1 MVQFYPSYQTLRLA
15 DQVLEAISARIPGY
29 QGRIGSRWYWRL
41 TGGILVTFEMDFTVT
56 EMRWDVL
63 RAEAVT
69 PTVGLFNAADF
80 PFAAYGTL
88 VDSPPFIHDLE
99 GEAEW
104 SNRLYF
110 QMGRLINDAILWMEM
125 LSAAIID
132 PQVRP
137 PSSFPELNAL
147 EREIIAYAIDE
158 LNGYFK
164 LGKLH
169 AAFGERVSRRVL
181 SRLAQYWED
190 IGLLT
195 ESPRRITVALR
206 ALANMETQSADRQP

>member
-1 MVQFYPSYQTLRLA
+1 MARFYPSYQTLRLA
-15 DQVLEAISARIPGY
+15 EQILEAIAARIPGY
-29 QGRIGSRWYWRL
+29 QGCIGSRWYWRL
-41 TGGILVTFEMDFTVT
+41 TGGILVTFEVDFTVT

-80 PFAAYGTL
+80 PFAVYGTL
-88 VDSPPFIHDLE
+88 VDSPPFIHDLD

-110 QMGRLINDAILWMEM
+110 QMGRLIQDAIHWMEM

-147 EREIIAYAIDE
+147 EREIIAYAIAE
-158 LNGYFK
+158 LNGYFT

-169 AAFGERVSRRVL
+169 AAFGERISQRLL
-181 SRLAQYWED
+181 SRLGQYWED

-206 ALANMETQSADRQP
+206 ALANMGTP

>member
-1 MVQFYPSYQTLRLA
+1 MARFYPSYQTLKLA
-15 DQVLEAISARIPGY
+15 DQILEAIAARVPGY
-29 QGRIGSRWYWRL
+29 QGRVGAAWYWRL
-41 TGGILVTFEMDFTVT
+41 TGGIIVTFEMDFTVT
-56 EMRWDVL
+56 EQRWDVL

-69 PTVGLFNAADF
+69 PTVGLFSAADF

-88 VDSPPFIHDLE
+88 VDSPPFIHDLD

-110 QMGRLINDAILWMEM
+110 QMGHLIEEAILWMQM
-125 LSAAIID
+125 LSAAVID

-147 EREIIAYAIDE
+147 EREIVAYAIEE
-158 LNGYFK
+158 LNGYFT
-164 LGKLH
+164 LGKLY
-169 AAFGERVSRRVL
+169 AAFQGQISRRVL

-195 ESPRRITVALR
+195 ESPRRVTVALR
-206 ALANMETQSADRQP
+206 ALAQMETP

>member
-1 MVQFYPSYQTLRLA
+1 
-15 DQVLEAISARIPGY
+15 
-29 QGRIGSRWYWRL
+29 
-41 TGGILVTFEMDFTVT
+41 MDYTVT
-56 EMRWDVL
+56 EQRWDIL

-88 VDSPPFIHDLE
+88 VDSPPFIHDLD

-110 QMGRLINDAILWMEM
+110 QMGRLIQDAILWMEM

-147 EREIIAYAIDE
+147 EREIIAYTIDE

-181 SRLAQYWED
+181 SRLGQYWED

-195 ESPRRITVALR
+195 ESPRRVTVALR
-206 ALANMETQSADRQP
+206 ALANMETTNS

>member
-1 MVQFYPSYQTLRLA
+1 MAHFYPSYQSLRLA
-15 DQVLEAISARIPGY
+15 DQIFDSITDRIPGF
-29 QGRIGSRWYWRL
+29 QGRIGTRWYWRL
-41 TGGILVTFEMDFTVT
+41 TGGILVTFWLDYTIT
-56 EMRWDVL
+56 EQRWDTL

-69 PTVGLFNAADF
+69 PSVGRFNAADF
-80 PFAAYGTL
+80 PFTAYGTL

-110 QMGRLINDAILWMEM
+110 QMGQLIEDAILWMEM

-137 PSSFPELNAL
+137 PASFPELNTL
-147 EREIIAYAIDE
+147 EHELIAYALDE
-158 LNGYFK
+158 LNGYFTLSK
-164 LGKLH
+164 LRQ
-169 AAFGERVSRRVL
+169 AFKDRISYRVL

-195 ESPRRITVALR
+195 ESPRRVTVALR
-206 ALANMETQSADRQP
+206 ALADMQAGE

>member
-1 MVQFYPSYQTLRLA
+1 MARFYPSYQTLRLA
-15 DQVLEAISARIPGY
+15 DQILEAIAARIPGY
-29 QGRIGSRWYWRL
+29 QGRIGARWYWRL
-41 TGGILVTFEMDFTVT
+41 TGGVLVTFEIDFTVT
-56 EMRWDVL
+56 EQRWDVL

-69 PTVGLFNAADF
+69 PTVGMFSAADF

-88 VDSPPFIHDLE
+88 VDSPPFIHDLD

-110 QMGRLINDAILWMEM
+110 QMGHLIDDAVLWMEM
-125 LSAAIID
+125 LSAAVID

-147 EREIIAYAIDE
+147 EREIVTYAVNE

-164 LGKLH
+164 LGELYT
-169 AAFGERVSRRVL
+169 AFKERISRRVL
-181 SRLAQYWED
+181 SRLAQHWED
-190 IGLLT
+190 LGLLT
-195 ESPRRITVALR
+195 ESPRRVTVALR
-206 ALANMETQSADRQP
+206 ALANTKSAHG

>member
-1 MVQFYPSYQTLRLA
+1 MARFYPSYQTLRLA
-15 DQVLEAISARIPGY
+15 DQILDSIAARIPGY
-29 QGRIGSRWYWRL
+29 QGRIGARWYWRL
-41 TGGILVTFEMDFTVT
+41 SGGVLVTFEMDYSVT
-56 EMRWDVL
+56 EQRWDIL
-63 RAEAVT
+63 RAVAVT

-88 VDSPPFIHDLE
+88 ADSPPFIHDLD

-137 PSSFPELNAL
+137 PSSFPELNGL
-147 EREIIAYAIDE
+147 ERELVAYAIDE
-158 LNGYFK
+158 LNGYFTLSK
-164 LGKLH
+164 LY
-169 AAFGERVSRRVL
+169 AAFSERISRRVL
-181 SRLAQYWED
+181 SRLGQYWED

-195 ESPRRITVALR
+195 ESPRRVTVALR
-206 ALANMETQSADRQP
+206 ALANMETP

>member
-1 MVQFYPSYQTLRLA
+1 MARFYPSYQTLRLA
-15 DQVLEAISARIPGY
+15 DQIIDSIAARIPGY
-29 QGRIGSRWYWRL
+29 QGRIGARWYWRL
-41 TGGILVTFEMDFTVT
+41 AGGVLVTFDLDFTVT
-56 EMRWDVL
+56 EQRWDVL

-69 PTVGLFNAADF
+69 PTVGMFNAADF

-88 VDSPPFIHDLE
+88 VDSPPFIHDLD

-110 QMGRLINDAILWMEM
+110 QMGRLINDASLWMEM
-125 LSAAIID
+125 LSAAVID

-147 EREIIAYAIDE
+147 ERELIAYAIEE

-169 AAFGERVSRRVL
+169 AAFNGRISRSVL
-181 SRLAQYWED
+181 ARLGQYWED

-195 ESPRRITVALR
+195 ESPRRVTVALR
-206 ALANMETQSADRQP
+206 ALANMRSESVRG

>member
-1 MVQFYPSYQTLRLA
+1 MARFYPSYQTLRLA
-15 DQVLEAISARIPGY
+15 DQILDSIAARIPGY
-29 QGRIGSRWYWRL
+29 QGRIGARWYWRL
-41 TGGILVTFEMDFTVT
+41 TGGVLVTFEMDYSVT
-56 EMRWDVL
+56 EQRWDIL
-63 RAEAVT
+63 RAVAVT

-88 VDSPPFIHDLE
+88 ADSPPFIHDLD

-110 QMGRLINDAILWMEM
+110 QMGHLIEDAILWMEM

-137 PSSFPELNAL
+137 PSSFPELNGL
-147 EREIIAYAIDE
+147 ERELVAYAIDE
-158 LNGYFK
+158 LNGYFTLSK
-164 LGKLH
+164 LY
-169 AAFGERVSRRVL
+169 AAFSEHISRRVL
-181 SRLAQYWED
+181 SRLGQYWED

-195 ESPRRITVALR
+195 ESPRRVTVALR
-206 ALANMETQSADRQP
+206 ALADMETQSVD